1 MEKVS
6 VLWFIVHSFMSWNKQ
21 FMAKIFEHIITTTT
35 IIIIVIIKYIW
46 LNVRIEKKYFF
57 FHLFFLSF
65 FFFLSNKNDVSP
77 IIFNKYQTQHYILNS
92 VKFFSTTYIYIY
104 TYTKYWYNRV
114 IFLKYY
120 RDWSKYINKMSVKV
134 KIEHNNNETK
144 TEWISVSFHLTI
156 FNL

>member
-35 IIIIVIIKYIW
+35 IIIIVIIKYIIKCKD
-46 LNVRIEKKYFF
+46 RKEI
-57 FHLFFLSF
+57 FFLSSF
-65 FFFLSNKNDVSP
+65 FPFFLFFFLSNKNDVSP